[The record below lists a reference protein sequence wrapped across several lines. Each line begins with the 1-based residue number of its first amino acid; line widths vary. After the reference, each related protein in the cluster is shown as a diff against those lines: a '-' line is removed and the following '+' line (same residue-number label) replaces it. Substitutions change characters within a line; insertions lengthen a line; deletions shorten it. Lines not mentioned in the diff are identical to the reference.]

1 MPYMV
6 ATDVGGTCTDTVVVD
21 GDGAL
26 TIGKVLSTP
35 PDFATGVID
44 SVRAAADQL
53 NIGLH
58 ELLANTSLFVH
69 GSTVV
74 DNTLLTGDGS
84 TTGLITTAG
93 FEDTLRVT
101 RGAYGRW
108 SGLPED
114 QIKHPVATERPP
126 PIVEQ
131 RRVRGVPERVDYK
144 GAVVEPLD
152 MEATE
157 AAIRSLIEDEGAEA
171 IAVCLLW
178 SFRNPGHEAAIAAA
192 IERIAPDCY
201 VSVSSEI
208 APLPGEYERTSTTAI
223 NAAAGKVTRE
233 YVRSL
238 EYLLEQ
244 EGYGGPVLVMQG
256 YGGLLP
262 AAQAADR
269 AVGMIECGPV
279 AGLIGSRFLGGLLEQ
294 PDVIAVDM
302 GGTTSKV
309 GVLQDGRLDF
319 DSEPMVNR
327 YHYLAPKIEVASIG
341 AGGGSIISL
350 EPGSLAPRIGPRSAG
365 SRPGPVCYGSGGT
378 EPTLT
383 DVMLLLGYMDVST
396 FLGGTIELDVDAA
409 RAVFEEQIAAPLGM
423 SVEEAAAGIFRV
435 ACSQMADLI
444 HEITVERGLDP
455 RDFVLHA
462 FGGTCSMLA
471 GVFAEELN
479 VASMLI
485 PYSAAVN
492 CAFGLA
498 ASDVVH
504 EIGLTNLIEL
514 PADVTEINL
523 VFEPMLISGEK
534 ALREAGFGPTQSQLQ
549 RSVGMRYSLQVHEL
563 MIPVPGDEP
572 LTDADLADLVD
583 AFEHTYEQRYGK
595 GSAHRDAGIE
605 VTQFRVAATGA
616 LDRPAMR
623 PFAAGTGDA
632 SVALTGRRSIFSEGD
647 GAFVDAEIYDF
658 ERLQP
663 GHHVTG
669 PAVIHTPVTT
679 VVVQAGHTAS
689 MDVHRNLEVTFA

>member
-1 MPYMV
+1 MPYVV

-21 GDGAL
+21 GQGTI

-44 SVRAAADQL
+44 SVRAAADTL
-53 NIGLH
+53 GIGLDR
-58 ELLANTSLFVH
+58 LLAETTLFVH

-74 DNTLLTGDGS
+74 DNTLLTGEGAP
-84 TTGLITTAG
+84 TGLITTAG

-114 QIKHPVATERPP
+114 QVKHPVATERPRP
-126 PIVEQ
+126 LVDQ

-144 GAVVEPLD
+144 GAVVESLD
-152 MEATE
+152 LDATE
-157 AAIRSLIEDEGAEA
+157 AAVRSLVEHEGVEA

-178 SFRNPGHEAAIAAA
+178 SFRNPAHEQAIAEV
-192 IERIAPDCY
+192 IERVAPDCY
-201 VSVSSEI
+201 VSLSSEI
-208 APLPGEYERTSTTAI
+208 ARLPGEYERTSTTAI
-223 NAAAGKVTRE
+223 NAAAGTVTRE
-233 YVRSL
+233 YVRNLESL
-238 EYLLEQ
+238 LNR
-244 EGYGGPVLVMQG
+244 EGYDGPVLVMQG

-262 AAQAADR
+262 AAEAADR

-365 SRPGPVCYGSGGT
+365 SRPGPVCYGAGGT

-383 DVMLLLGYMDVST
+383 DVMLLLGYMDPDR
-396 FLGGTIELDVDAA
+396 FLGGTLRLDADAS
-409 RAVFEEQIAAPLGM
+409 RRVFAEHIADPLGL
-423 SVEEAAAGIFRV
+423 SVEDAAAGIYRV
-435 ACSQMADLI
+435 ACSQMSDLI

-471 GVFAEELN
+471 GVFAQELN
-479 VASMLI
+479 VASVLI

-504 EIGLTNLIEL
+504 EIGVNHLVEL
-514 PADVTEINL
+514 PAEASEVNV
-523 VFEPMLISGEK
+523 VFDPMLISGEK
-534 ALREAGFGPTQSQLQ
+534 ALREAGFGPDRSRLE

-563 MIPVPGDEP
+563 MIPVPGDDA
-572 LTDADLADLVD
+572 LTDVELTDLVD
-583 AFEHTYEQRYGK
+583 EFERTYEQRYGT

-605 VTQFRVAATGA
+605 ITRFRVAATGS

-623 PFAAGTGDA
+623 PWPAGTGDA
-632 SVALTGRRSIFSEGD
+632 TRARIARRPIFSD
-647 GAFVDAEIYDF
+647 VDDRVVDADIYDF
-658 ERLQP
+658 DQLQP
-663 GHHVTG
+663 GDSVTG

-679 VVVQAGHTAS
+679 VVLQRGHTAS
-689 MDVHRNLEVTFA
+689 VDVYRNLEVTFA